1 MPVFKTILETKKQ
14 RIKYNGNKCGLI
26 PTMGSLH
33 KGHLSLIKKSLKRD
47 DDIWVSIFINPTQF
61 NCEKDL
67 KKYPKSLDEDL
78 EKIKSIS
85 KKINVFLPA
94 ESEIYPK
101 KIESSKFNMNNLNN
115 IFEGVDRPT
124 SIILCE
130 ILAPFFFDFI
140 NT

>member
-67 KKYPKSLDEDL
+67 KKYPKNLDEDL
-78 EKIKSIS
+78 LFEKMKNTNMPELNKNNGQEIK
-85 KKINVFLPA
+85 L
-94 ESEIYPK
+94 
-101 KIESSKFNMNNLNN
+101 
-115 IFEGVDRPT
+115 FEK
-124 SIILCE
+124 
-130 ILAPFFFDFI
+130 
-140 NT
+140 

>member
-67 KKYPKSLDEDL
+67 KKYPKNLDEDL
-78 EKIKSIS
+78 KKSNQFQKKLMFFCRLKVKSIQ
-85 KKINVFLPA
+85 KK
-94 ESEIYPK
+94 
-101 KIESSKFNMNNLNN
+101 
-115 IFEGVDRPT
+115 
-124 SIILCE
+124 
-130 ILAPFFFDFI
+130 
-140 NT
+140 